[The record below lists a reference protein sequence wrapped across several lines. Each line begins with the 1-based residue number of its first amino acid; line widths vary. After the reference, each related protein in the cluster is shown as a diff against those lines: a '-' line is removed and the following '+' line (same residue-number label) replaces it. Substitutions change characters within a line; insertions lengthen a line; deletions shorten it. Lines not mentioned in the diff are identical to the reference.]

1 MPRRRKTKVASRAK
15 PKLPPDEEEIDM
27 AEEERKAKLENF
39 LKDFDIHV
47 ETKVRE
53 MRALCSDMCIAIR
66 RSTTMHAMKL
76 SKETKR
82 MKQVDYFARN
92 SLAPA
97 EKIIEEFSKSVDTM
111 VSQSVEAKASCR
123 EMSTSSEFKD
133 GADSQSTTESDSDCS
148 QSSTSARKTTR
159 KATGARK
166 KKTATTA
173 TRASARKKTRAVLA
187 ETPANKDNTSQNI
200 FQTPA
205 NMAALSAMTT
215 PFITPKFDTSVKVTP
230 ASVRRA
236 KEGEL
241 LVSLSGS
248 PVEAKVSP
256 KDPQSVQDIVQNV
269 ENMFSEDKELNEV
282 DKRNILMLQETLS
295 RMLKDSS

>member
-15 PKLPPDEEEIDM
+15 PKLPPDDEEIDM

-39 LKDFDIHV
+39 LRDFDLYV
-47 ETKVRE
+47 DAKVKE
-53 MRALCSDMCIAIR
+53 MRALCTDMCLAIR
-66 RSTTMHAMKL
+66 RTTNMHAMKL

-82 MKQVDYFARN
+82 MKQVDYFAMN
-92 SLAPA
+92 SIAPA
-97 EKIIEEFSKSVDTM
+97 EIIKEITKSVDTM
-111 VSQSVEAKASCR
+111 VSQTVEAKTSCR
-123 EMSTSSEFKD
+123 EMSTSSKFKD
-133 GADSQSTTESDSDCS
+133 GMDSQSTAESDSDCS
-148 QSSTSARKTTR
+148 QSSTTARRTTR

-187 ETPANKDNTSQNI
+187 ETPANNDNTRQNI
-200 FQTPA
+200 FHTPA

-256 KDPQSVQDIVQNV
+256 KDPKSVQDIVENV
-269 ENMFSEDKELNEV
+269 ENMFSEDKELNDV